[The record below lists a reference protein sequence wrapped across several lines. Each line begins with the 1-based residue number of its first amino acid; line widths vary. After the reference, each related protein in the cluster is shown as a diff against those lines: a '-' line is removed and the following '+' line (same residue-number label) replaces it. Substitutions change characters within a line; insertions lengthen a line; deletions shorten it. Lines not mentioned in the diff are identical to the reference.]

1 MQHPYLDDRDQV
13 IEEDHDEALYEQEE
27 RDIARMESERLP
39 AEGIVY

>member
-1 MQHPYLDDRDQV
+1 MQRTFLDDRDQV

-27 RDIARMESERLP
+27 RDITRMESELLP